1 MTLIQVVL
9 ISMNVH
15 ILISIRALE
24 DCIPMDLMQIFTQ
37 IHILIIAYFLLDLLG
52 LMDTH
57 RLEILGIS
65 LSNSHCFVECTV

>member
-1 MTLIQVVL
+1 MQVVL

-15 ILISIRALE
+15 ILTSIRALE

-57 RLEILGIS
+57 RFEILGIS

>member
-15 ILISIRALE
+15 ILISIRVLE
-24 DCIPMDLMQIFTQ
+24 DCIHMALMQIFTQ
-37 IHILIIAYFLLDLLG
+37 IHILITAYILLDLLG

-57 RLEILGIS
+57 RLEVLGIH
-65 LSNSHCFVECTV
+65 SNSHCFVECTV